1 VLARGGDIRLEGVEI
16 AANTAARSG
25 GGVLVEGGT
34 ASVLKATLH
43 GDGAGQAGGA
53 IAVLGAGSAQI
64 DSATIIGNSAA
75 GFAGGGVF
83 FGGAWAASDLS
94 RSIGAGNAAAQGAD
108 VALVGGAWGGADNL
122 FGVAAL
128 TDGRPRH
135 EIPAGMAQALADDA
149 IAPGAVFDAIE
160 PVTGGG
166 QAGMRQAAGETVAPA
181 AGFDKSA
188 IDALAAYAGVDAVG
202 VARDAAFLD
211 PFGPGLA
218 DIGALEAVRQA
229 LPGSVGIL
237 PAGAPVPGD
246 LSGGAADLTGTAA
259 DFNGAALTGMGDDDR
274 LGMIGATSAAQ
285 FAHDGMFLT
294 YDEDGDGT
302 A

>member
-135 EIPAGMAQALADDA
+135 EIPAGMAQALADDG

-166 QAGMRQAAGETVAPA
+166 QAGRRQARPW
-181 AGFDKSA
+181 
-188 IDALAAYAGVDAVG
+188 
-202 VARDAAFLD
+202 RR
-211 PFGPGLA
+211 P
-218 DIGALEAVRQA
+218 
-229 LPGSVGIL
+229 PGSTN
-237 PAGAPVPGD
+237 PP
-246 LSGGAADLTGTAA
+246 LTRSRPMRASTRRGWRATPRSSIRSAR
-259 DFNGAALTGMGDDDR
+259 GWR
-274 LGMIGATSAAQ
+274 TSARSRRCARRCR
-285 FAHDGMFLT
+285 AVS
-294 YDEDGDGT
+294 
-302 A
+302 ASCPRARPCRAICRAAPPI